1 MGAKK
6 KAESYKMT
14 AKSKANLK
22 LLDPLEA
29 GTVTFASELYS
40 DELTTSFI
48 GSAKVKEVR
57 KSTQKRK

>member
-1 MGAKK
+1 MRAKK
-6 KAESYKMT
+6 KADAYKMA
-14 AKSKANLK
+14 AKSKTNLK

-40 DELTTSFI
+40 DELTTSLI
-48 GSAKVKEVR
+48 GSAQVKERR